1 MTTMAKFRD
10 AARMVYSFGGGRADG
25 DARMSALLGGKGAN
39 LHEMSRLGLPVPP
52 GFTLT
57 TDVCHLYARDG
68 RFPSELREAV
78 DAAIARLGAE
88 FGRSFGDPDDPLL
101 LSVRSGAP
109 ISMPG
114 MMDTVLDIGLN
125 DETVAGL
132 EHQLGSRRAALDCR
146 RRFAQMFGAVVA
158 GIDDALFERE
168 IEALKEARSATDD
181 ADLSADD
188 LAALVRTFQRLYER
202 ETGEPFPH
210 DPLDQLWHSIAAVFN
225 SWSNPRAVTWRE
237 IEGIPGDMG
246 TAANVQAMV
255 FGNAGDASASG
266 VAFTRDPATGDRR
279 PVGEYLPNAQGEDI
293 VSGARTPRPLSL
305 PQDGRPADGT
315 SLEEWM
321 PHAHERLL
329 DVFDT
334 LERHYR
340 DMQDVEFTIESGTLY
355 VLQTRSGKRTAGAM
369 VKIAHD
375 LATEGLFDRETAVA
389 RVDPARLDQVLHPTL
404 APGIGE
410 RIVPLAR
417 GLGASPGAAAGRIAL
432 DPRRAIERA
441 AQGESVVLVRRET
454 AADDIGGMNAARGVL
469 TARGGATS
477 HAAVVARGLG
487 RPCVVGCT
495 GIDIDE
501 KAQTVMA
508 DGRVLGEGDWIT
520 IDGTTGEV
528 FVGRREVTASEPSPE
543 FLALMAWA
551 DGMRRLGVRANADT
565 PEDAR
570 RALEFGAEGIGLCRT
585 EHMFFAPDRIRTV
598 REVVLT
604 ATARRH
610 RPELESRYRDAL
622 ARLLPFQRTDFE
634 AILEVMSGL
643 PVTVR
648 LLDPP
653 LHEFLPSEEADKDE
667 LAATLGLP
675 RAEVDGM
682 IVSLHEANPMLGLR
696 GCRLGIAHPE
706 IYEMQVQ
713 ALCEAAVAVRE
724 RGFDP
729 QPEVMIPLVAL
740 PEELARLRELVER
753 VAVETLGAAVT
764 PIHVGTMIELPRAAL
779 AADRIAKH
787 ADFFSFG
794 TNDLTQTTFGLSRD
808 DATDFLGLYLESG
821 LLARDPFVTLDQE
834 GVGQLVEIGVRK
846 GRAAKPELVIG
857 ICGEHGGEPASVEF
871 CHRTGLDY
879 VSCSPFRVPVAR
891 LAAARAAIA
900 ERRGAEEAFG
910 DR

>member
-1 MTTMAKFRD
+1 
-10 AARMVYSFGGGRADG
+10 MVYSFGGGAADG
-25 DARMSALLGGKGAN
+25 DARMATLLGGKGAN

-57 TDVCHLYARDG
+57 TEVCRRYARDG
-68 RFPSELREAV
+68 CFPDELREAV
-78 DAAIARLGAE
+78 DAAIARLGASLGRT
-88 FGRSFGDPDDPLL
+88 FGSADAPLL

-109 ISMPG
+109 VSMPG

-125 DETVAGL
+125 DETVVGL
-132 EHQLGSRRAALDCR
+132 ARELGSRRAALDCQ

-158 GIDDALFERE
+158 GIDDALFEHE
-168 IEALKEARSATDD
+168 IEAMKQARAAASD
-181 ADLSADD
+181 ANLSADD
-188 LAALVRTFQRLYER
+188 LALLVRSFERLYER
-202 ETGEPFPH
+202 QTGESFPR
-210 DPLDQLWHSIAAVFN
+210 DPLDQLWRSISAVFD

-237 IEGIPGDMG
+237 IEGIPGDLG

-255 FGNAGDASASG
+255 FGNAGETSASG

-279 PVGEYLPNAQGEDI
+279 PIGEYLANAQGEDV
-293 VSGARTPRPLSL
+293 VSGARTPRPLSRAR
-305 PQDGRPADGT
+305 DGRAGEGI

-321 PHAHERLL
+321 PDAHARLL
-329 DVFDT
+329 DVFDI

-340 DMQDVEFTIESGTLY
+340 DMQDVEFTIERGTLH

-375 LATEGLFDRETAVA
+375 LAAEGLIDRETAIA
-389 RVDPARLDQVLHPTL
+389 RVDAARLDQLLHPML
-404 APGIGE
+404 ASRVGE
-410 RIVPLAR
+410 LVVPLAR
-417 GLGASPGAAAGRIAL
+417 GLGASPGAAAGKIAFH
-432 DPRRAIERA
+432 PREAIERT
-441 AQGESVVLVRRET
+441 AQGELVVLVRRET
-454 AADDIGGMNAARGVL
+454 AADDVGGMNAAQGVL

-487 RPCVVGCT
+487 RPCVVGCS

-501 KAQTVMA
+501 NAQTVTA

-528 FVGRREVTASEPSPE
+528 FIGRREMSPAEPTPE
-543 FLALMAWA
+543 FLALMTWA
-551 DGMRRLGVRANADT
+551 DGIRRLGVRANADT

-570 RALEFGAEGIGLCRT
+570 RALEFGADGIGLCRT

-622 ARLLPFQRTDFE
+622 DRLLPVQRADFE
-634 AILEVMSGL
+634 AILEAMSGR
-643 PVTVR
+643 PVTIR

-653 LHEFLPSEEADKDE
+653 LHEFLPNEEAGKDE
-667 LAATLGLP
+667 LAAALDLP
-675 RAEVDGM
+675 RADVDAM
-682 IVSLHEANPMLGLR
+682 IASLHEANPMLGLR

-706 IYEMQVQ
+706 IYEMQVR
-713 ALCEAAVAVRE
+713 AVFEAVVAVRA

-729 QPEVMIPLVAL
+729 RPEVMIPLVAL

-753 VAVETLGAAVT
+753 VAVKILGVTVT

-779 AADRIAKH
+779 VADRIAKH

-808 DATDFLGLYLESG
+808 DATEFLGLYLASG
-821 LLARDPFVTLDQE
+821 LLASDPFVTLDQE
-834 GVGQLVEIGVRK
+834 GVGQLLEIGVQK
-846 GRAAKPELVIG
+846 GRTAKPELVIG

-871 CHRTGLDY
+871 CHRAGLDY

-891 LAAARAAIA
+891 LAAAQAAIA
-900 ERRGAEEAFG
+900 QRRGAEEAFG